1 MAIHLSKTIIN
12 EFLKHAESG
21 YPKECCGFILGNLTK
36 NKSNGVEYIRAKN
49 IQDQNSSR
57 RFLIDPSEYIRVE
70 DLAEEGNLSIIS
82 IVHSHPD
89 HPDKPSDFD
98 RVHAWPGFSYIII
111 SVIDG
116 VSRTFRSW
124 LLDEDRM
131 KFVSEKIVIK
141 E

>member
-12 EFLKHAESG
+12 EFLKHAESD

-82 IVHSHPD
+82 IVHSNPD
-89 HPDKPSDFD
+89 HPAKPSDFA
-98 RVHAWPGFSYIII
+98 RVHAWPGFSYIIL
-111 SVIDG
+111 SVID
-116 VSRTFRSW
+116 V
-124 LLDEDRM
+124 L
-131 KFVSEKIVIK
+131 I
-141 E
+141 